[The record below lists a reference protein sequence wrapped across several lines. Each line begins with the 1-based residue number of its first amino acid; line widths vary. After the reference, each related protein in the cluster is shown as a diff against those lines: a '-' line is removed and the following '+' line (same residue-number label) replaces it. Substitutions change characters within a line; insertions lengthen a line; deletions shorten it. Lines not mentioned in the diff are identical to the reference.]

1 METKKLFKIT
11 DRQGLVIYINNAHVL
26 RRLRR
31 YGHIMYYSRRLHYV
45 ILYVDQSKIEEVKEK
60 ILALHNVT
68 RVERSEWP
76 NIDPTVFRL
85 TNTGVYKKNDEDD

>member
-1 METKKLFKIT
+1 MLF
-11 DRQGLVIYINNAHVL
+11 RS

-45 ILYVDQSKIEEVKEK
+45 ILYVDQSKIEELKEK

-68 RVERSEWP
+68 GVKLSEWP